1 MSIILK
7 GIDLPKQRTQIIIYP
22 NGFMFC
28 ADKDGVYVPNTQA
41 IQIDRPHGRL
51 IDADTLKRELSVI
64 ADRPIRSGMYIIKEA
79 PTILEAE
86 DE

>member
-7 GIDLPKQRTQIIIYP
+7 GIDIPKQRTQIIIYP

-41 IQIDRPHGRL
+41 VQIDRPHGRL
-51 IDADTLKRELSVI
+51 IDADKVFTYDKIAEDQLKEV
-64 ADRPIRSGMYIIKEA
+64 

-86 DE
+86 